1 MRIHRLAII
10 IVSACAFSTTAACTN
25 RNYVD
30 LMRVTDETEGSIAV
44 LEETYNGDDSTAE
57 RVQARSRIIKLREKQ
72 MIMAKR
78 INVATMPEVKDK
90 SMTKAEG
97 EAKKAELVAAATK
110 RFEEAKALPIPGK
123 TPPAAK

>member
-110 RFEEAKALPIPGK
+110 RF
-123 TPPAAK
+123 